1 MTKLIHPFWGDL
13 NIFLKGCAYALM
25 PEKYVLKK
33 KKNEVESPSGSS
45 FPEVRWEE
53 ANFRVC
59 VQPRSKRL
67 PGELEG

>member
-1 MTKLIHPFWGDL
+1 
-13 NIFLKGCAYALM
+13 M